1 MQNCAV
7 RQTRK
12 LVLCLVNTPS
22 CFRLPF
28 RSATEIFCVLL
39 PVLFCFVFILFFCL
53 NVVISEEF
61 GGGYFFSLGF
71 SLPLGSEIQCFYKF
85 FLCRENDVLS
95 IRQPPPN
102 PSPHTSPDNG
112 PPPVDSPL
120 LSRPIPFLLVCSVD
134 ICTFCSILCVSLV
147 VSAPPFDLSIS
158 MTKYG
163 WADLWRV

>member
-1 MQNCAV
+1 MFSEHPPLA
-7 RQTRK
+7 
-12 LVLCLVNTPS
+12 S
-22 CFRLPF
+22 GYHFDLPLKSSVCCCRF
-28 RSATEIFCVLL
+28 F
-39 PVLFCFVFILFFCL
+39 VLFCFYTFLFLLERRNFRG
-53 NVVISEEF
+53 VWRWV
-61 GGGYFFSLGF
+61 FFSLGF
-71 SLPLGSEIQCFYKF
+71 PLPLGSEIQCFYKF

-102 PSPHTSPDNG
+102 PSSPHTSPDNG